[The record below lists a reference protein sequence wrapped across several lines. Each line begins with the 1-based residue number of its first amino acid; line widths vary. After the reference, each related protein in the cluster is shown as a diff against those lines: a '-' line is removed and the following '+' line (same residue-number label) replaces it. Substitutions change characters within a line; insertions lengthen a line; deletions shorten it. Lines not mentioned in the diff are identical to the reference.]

1 MKNKEFEKKMLKKYE
16 FENIENISGEK
27 IEIIKGEK
35 KNKKIISFLNKKFK
49 QFNLKY
55 PTYKEL
61 FSMAVINEKDFY
73 SYVNDIERGEV
84 IFLISDDMER
94 YIKFRK
100 LSHLFFVPEEY
111 DNISKDELID
121 GIKRFNFSSQLKY
134 NIFYFLFLLFVVP
147 FIFVFLIIK
156 SFLKITIQEILY
168 FLKIK
173 KRGFSRWSPTSA
185 YWGDYVEFVEKTEE
199 KNSNKK

>member
-1 MKNKEFEKKMLKKYE
+1 MKNKEFEKKLLKKYE
-16 FENIENISGEK
+16 LENIENISSEK
-27 IEIIKGEK
+27 IEIIVGEK
-35 KNKKIISFLNKKFK
+35 ENKKIISFLNKQFK
-49 QFNLKY
+49 QFNLKC

-73 SYVNDIERGEV
+73 SCVNDIERGKV

-94 YIKFRK
+94 YIKLRK

-121 GIKRFNFSSQLKY
+121 GIKKFNFSSQLKY

-156 SFLKITIQEILY
+156 SFLEITIQEILY

-173 KRGFSRWSPTSA
+173 KRGLYRWSPTSA
-185 YWGDYVEFVEKTEE
+185 YWGDYVEFIEKTEE
-199 KNSNKK
+199 ESSNKK

>member
-1 MKNKEFEKKMLKKYE
+1 MENKEFEKKLLKKYE
-16 FENIENISGEK
+16 FENIENISDEK
-27 IEIIKGEK
+27 IEIIVGEK
-35 KNKKIISFLNKKFK
+35 ENKKIISFLNKQFK
-49 QFNLKY
+49 QFNLKN

-73 SYVNDIERGEV
+73 SCVNDIERGEV

-94 YIKFRK
+94 YVKLRK

-111 DNISKDELID
+111 DNIDKDEIIEE
-121 GIKRFNFSSQLKY
+121 IKKINFNNQLKH
-134 NIFYFLFLLFVVP
+134 NIFLMFVAP
-147 FIFVFLIIK
+147 FIFIFLLIKFFLI
-156 SFLKITIQEILY
+156 TIREILY

-173 KRGFSRWSPTSA
+173 KRGLYRWSPTSA
-185 YWGDYVEFVEKTEE
+185 YWGDYVEKTEE